1 MSDVRTEEDRH
12 SAKAIARFGE
22 VQMRDDLFQDGIDSG
37 QRLWHWSCI
46 PWWAWSERIPK
57 LQLRSA

>member
-37 QRLWHWSCI
+37 QRLWH
-46 PWWAWSERIPK
+46 
-57 LQLRSA
+57 